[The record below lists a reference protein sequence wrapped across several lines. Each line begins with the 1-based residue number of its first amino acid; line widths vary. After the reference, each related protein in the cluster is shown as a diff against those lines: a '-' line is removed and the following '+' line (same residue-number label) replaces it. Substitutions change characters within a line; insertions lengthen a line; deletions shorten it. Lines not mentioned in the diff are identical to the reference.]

1 MGEGGLEGRRVLV
14 TGGSAGI
21 GAGLALEMARRGA
34 VVGVCSRSQSDL
46 DDVVGRCRRHVEG
59 CKGWAIDL
67 GDTDAIPG
75 FVRQVEEELGE
86 LDIVVNN
93 AGIPKRR
100 GVAAL
105 RMDEVTRVAAVNY
118 LAPVALSLAVIPTM
132 LRRGGGRI
140 VNVASVA
147 GRLGSPGEAA
157 YGAAKAA
164 LLAWSEASAAE
175 LRPRGIVVQ
184 VVIPGP
190 VDTRI
195 VDAPG
200 EDPPLAARAGI
211 ERLSVDD
218 AVGAILSHLE
228 TDRFEAWIPPEF
240 RAGYI
245 AKVSDPEGSIQRASD
260 WYRDNVL
267 AEQGV
272 EPGS

>member
-1 MGEGGLEGRRVLV
+1 VSSGGLEGRRVLV
-14 TGGSAGI
+14 TGASAGI
-21 GAGLALEMARRGA
+21 GAGLAEEMARRGA
-34 VVGVCSRSQSDL
+34 IVGLCSRSQGDL
-46 DDVVGRCRRHVEG
+46 DTVLARCRQHVGE
-59 CKGWAIDL
+59 CRAWPIDL

-86 LDIVVNN
+86 LDIVMNN

-100 GVAAL
+100 GVTDL
-105 RMDEVTRVAAVNY
+105 RMDEVSSVAAVNY

-175 LRPRGIVVQ
+175 LRSRGIVVQ

-195 VDAPG
+195 VDVPG

-218 AVGAILSHLE
+218 AVRAILSHLE
-228 TDRFEAWIPPEF
+228 TDRFEVWIPPEF
-240 RAGYI
+240 RAGYV
-245 AKVSDPEGSIQRASD
+245 AKAADPEGSIQRAAD

-267 AEQGV
+267 LEQG
-272 EPGS
+272 S